1 MAGPTVLLA
10 LVFAPRL
17 SSVLPSALRLIPV
30 TVGSASTV
38 SAPSALVLTLSA
50 PPLHLIKSSVL
61 SQRVPE
67 VMVSGDESIPVD
79 IPGYAPPS
87 ERNFG
92 SVPARPKV
100 VKRQS
105 DASSHSTEQSPVA
118 PLPPADVVAVNIDS
132 QLMLTSIPV
141 SIAELMEIAP
151 DVRQR
156 FHEYLDSMALA
167 AESPTPSSLG
177 VQVSAQ
183 STKAR
188 RQHSKRSSAVQHDE
202 SQFTVAKGLSQ

>member
-1 MAGPTVLLA
+1 MVSLA
-10 LVFAPRL
+10 PPFAPRL
-17 SSVLPSALRLIPV
+17 SSVLPSAFRLVPV
-30 TVGSASTV
+30 AVSSTSTV
-38 SAPSALVLTLSA
+38 STPSASVLTSSA
-50 PPLHLIKSSVL
+50 PPLHSIKSSVL
-61 SQRVPE
+61 SQHVPE
-67 VMVSGDESIPVD
+67 VMVSGDESVPVD

-92 SVPARPKV
+92 SVPPRPKV

-118 PLPPADVVAVNIDS
+118 PLPPAEVVAANIES
-132 QLMLTSIPV
+132 RLMSTNVPV
-141 SIAELMEIAP
+141 SIEELMEIAP

-156 FHEYLDSMALA
+156 FHEDLDSMALA

-188 RQHSKRSSAVQHDE
+188 RQHSKRSSAVRHDE